1 MVTMSARIPPTKL
14 VRLVERARHHLAL
27 FHQRTV
33 PPYAAMMELIVN
45 AWTSQAITV
54 AVELGIADVL
64 DKGPLPLEELASQVK
79 ADPDALR
86 RLLRALIGRGIF
98 RQRRDGRYQLNALA
112 TSLRTN
118 APLSAAAMARM
129 VGSRQHREHWSH
141 LTDAIR
147 TGNAVIPA
155 LHGGA
160 EAFEYLI
167 GEPEL
172 NEAFNRAM
180 ADTTEMAVDYL
191 MAAYAF
197 EAYPTVVDV
206 GGGVGRLLSAILR
219 VTPTS
224 RGVLYDLPHAVAEAP
239 PVLRQHGVADRVEV
253 LEGSFFDSVPTG
265 GDVYVLKM
273 ILHDWPDD
281 KAVEILQKVHEAA
294 KIGAKVLVID
304 CVIPDHD
311 REFFGHWTDL
321 EMLLMQAGRDR
332 TVPEYRSL
340 LERAGFRVT
349 RVVPTASPL
358 SFVEAEAI

>member
-14 VRLVERARHHLAL
+14 VRLVERARHRLAL
-27 FHQRTV
+27 IHLRMV
-33 PPYAAMMELIVN
+33 PPYAAMMELIVS

-64 DKGPLPLEELASQVK
+64 DKGPLRLEELASRVEV
-79 ADPDALR
+79 DPDALR

-98 RQRRDGRYQLNALA
+98 RQRRDGRYALNALA
-112 TSLRTN
+112 KSLRAN
-118 APLSAAAMARM
+118 APLSAAAMAQM
-129 VGSRQHREHWSH
+129 VGSVQHREHWSY
-141 LTDAIR
+141 LADAIR
-147 TGNAVIPA
+147 TGKAVLPV
-155 LHGGA
+155 LHGM
-160 EAFEYLI
+160 EAFDYLV

-172 NEAFNRAM
+172 NEVFNRAM

-191 MAAYAF
+191 MAAYSF
-197 EAYPTVVDV
+197 DDYQTVVDV
-206 GGGVGRLLSAILR
+206 GGGVGRLLSAILKA
-219 VTPTS
+219 TPS
-224 RGVLYDLPHAVAEAP
+224 ARGVLYDLPHALAEAP
-239 PVLRQHGVADRVEV
+239 PVLRQHNVADRVEL

-281 KAVEILQKVHEAA
+281 KAVEILQSVRSAA
-294 KIGAKVLVID
+294 KVGTKVLVID

-321 EMLLMQAGRDR
+321 EMLLLQAGRER

-340 LERAGFRVT
+340 LERAGFRMT
-349 RVVPTASPL
+349 RWVPTASPL